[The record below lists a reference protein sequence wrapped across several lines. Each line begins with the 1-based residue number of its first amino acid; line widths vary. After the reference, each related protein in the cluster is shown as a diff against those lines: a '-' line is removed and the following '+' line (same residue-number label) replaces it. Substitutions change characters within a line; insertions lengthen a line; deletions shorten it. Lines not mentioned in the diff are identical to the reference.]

1 MNKGSL
7 QMSGNVSVTTGFDG
21 NAVYKGTVAPM
32 DAGGDPFAMDYH
44 SWDSDFGHLSYTE
57 YLNLRTE
64 FVSRAPSSYVR
75 GAPPEQPD
83 QSV

>member
-1 MNKGSL
+1 VNKGSL
-7 QMSGNVSVTTGFDG
+7 QMASNVSVEFDG
-21 NAVYKGTVAPM
+21 SSLYAGTIAPM
-32 DAGGDPFAMDYH
+32 DSGGDPFAQDYH

-57 YLNLRTE
+57 YLDLRTE

-83 QSV
+83 QEV